1 METPAPP
8 KYDIYIY
15 VHLHNCIFPA
25 KVIQI
30 YKETTWTIGYIAI
43 FDMWSSSSF
52 DETFMSFFAC
62 FFSYSNIEKLELMDR
77 TTFKHGE
84 RHSILYFSPSQA
96 TFWIAYWDCTT
107 DKPYCRSR
115 INSPSPLHKS
125 SQILITPSSTIQWVY
140 CLSAAVASHPLPA
153 SQFSNFPGPTV
164 STSHIWIQQT
174 HCEILIPKFV
184 S

>member
-1 METPAPP
+1 M
-8 KYDIYIY
+8 DILATVSENRFARSLLVSLEFLACLYQLVGAWKLQHPLNMTYIY

-30 YKETTWTIGYIAI
+30 YKEKTWTIGYIAI

-115 INSPSPLHKS
+115 INSPSPLH
-125 SQILITPSSTIQWVY
+125 
-140 CLSAAVASHPLPA
+140 
-153 SQFSNFPGPTV
+153 
-164 STSHIWIQQT
+164 
-174 HCEILIPKFV
+174 
-184 S
+184 